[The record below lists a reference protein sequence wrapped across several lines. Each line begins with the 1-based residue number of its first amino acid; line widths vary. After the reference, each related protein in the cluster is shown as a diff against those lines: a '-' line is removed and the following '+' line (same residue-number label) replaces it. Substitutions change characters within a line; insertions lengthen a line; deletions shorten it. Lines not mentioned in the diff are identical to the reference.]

1 MRIQI
6 LTLRVQRVMT
16 CYNNNNNLKGKRPH
30 FRLSCVWVAEKMFS
44 QAPQYYSYYPV
55 KKSAWHPQNNPIM
68 QLDTTL
74 TQPHLAKKT
83 RESGE
88 LTSLTCPIV
97 SSLG

>member
-1 MRIQI
+1 M
-6 LTLRVQRVMT
+6 
-16 CYNNNNNLKGKRPH
+16 LKGKRPH
-30 FRLSCVWVAEKMFS
+30 FRLSCVWVAEKSVFS
-44 QAPQYYSYYPV
+44 GSPILLVLPS
-55 KKSAWHPQNNPIM
+55 KKERFWHPQNNPIM

-74 TQPHLAKKT
+74 TQPHLANKT

>member
-1 MRIQI
+1 M
-6 LTLRVQRVMT
+6 
-16 CYNNNNNLKGKRPH
+16 LKGKRPH
-30 FRLSCVWVAEKMFS
+30 FSIGCRACGSLKKVFS

-74 TQPHLAKKT
+74 TQPHLANKT